1 MPARDLHFTFNTKIE
16 PTKKNIEELKNNLEE
31 YLYTED
37 LENLLKEFNRKEVD
51 KEFFTEL
58 VKKLKSFDSVS
69 DDDCFGI
76 EKAILD
82 FLRDIVADEIKE
94 PIGILGI
101 KYLYDEWEYEGCG
114 SNDHYYYTFTDEK
127 KVIKKYIKEAK
138 QAVDKLVSMG
148 VKVTFTIEEEE

>member
-58 VKKLKSFDSVS
+58 VKKLKSFD
-69 DDDCFGI
+69 
-76 EKAILD
+76 
-82 FLRDIVADEIKE
+82 
-94 PIGILGI
+94 
-101 KYLYDEWEYEGCG
+101 
-114 SNDHYYYTFTDEK
+114 N
-127 KVIKKYIKEAK
+127 
-138 QAVDKLVSMG
+138 Q
-148 VKVTFTIEEEE
+148 